1 MFSFRRPLWWL
12 SLSPLVRLPRLRHA
26 LLMLRKLE
34 ASRACDRS
42 PESKSRHKLETRF
55 CLAWARESQRKG
67 KAGEMLEKWRKEG
80 KTTPRGDGVSTD
92 RERRDCEATSVT
104 NLRRAS

>member
-34 ASRACDRS
+34 ASRAS
-42 PESKSRHKLETRF
+42 ESGVEEPTQVGNTVLFSLG
-55 CLAWARESQRKG
+55 KG
-67 KAGEMLEKWRKEG
+67 KPEKRQGGRDAGKVE
-80 KTTPRGDGVSTD
+80 
-92 RERRDCEATSVT
+92 ERREDNSERGHAQRRREKR
-104 NLRRAS
+104 LRQMRE